1 MDFNDDLIVQG
12 KVTEEQIKNLEET
25 LLKMYAE
32 KAQKEGKTIN
42 TITKKELYE
51 SVKNNNED
59 YNLYTDSEGNVKD
72 MTPVVTKLL
81 DTEEGL
87 FYAKIKLL

>member
-12 KVTEEQIKNLEET
+12 KVTQDQIKNLEET

-32 KAQKEGKTIN
+32 RAKKEGKSIN
-42 TITKKELYE
+42 TFTNESLYE
-51 SVKNNNED
+51 SVKNNKEE
-59 YNLYTDSEGNVKD
+59 YNLHTDSEGNVKD